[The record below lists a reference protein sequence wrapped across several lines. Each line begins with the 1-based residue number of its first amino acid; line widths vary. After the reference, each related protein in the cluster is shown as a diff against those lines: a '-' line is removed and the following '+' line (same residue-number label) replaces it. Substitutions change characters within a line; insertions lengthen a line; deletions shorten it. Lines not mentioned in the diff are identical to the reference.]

1 MKPILLIVLW
11 LACWLG
17 LPGAARAQ
25 SEATASGFGAPRSVP
40 EYTMKAHYLLQLMQY
55 TQWPSEAV
63 AAGMPMQLCI
73 LGSAPFD
80 RADLQRLQQK
90 AIQGNAIKVLVIQG
104 LSLVRQCHLLFVPE
118 REAAN
123 IEAINRQIGT
133 AAVLTV
139 TESQVGP
146 EAAVVLSLEGS
157 RLVFDI
163 NQTRLRKSGLSMS
176 SKVMQLARSVTH

>member
-80 RADLQRLQQK
+80 RADLQKRRFETHHG
-90 AIQGNAIKVLVIQG
+90 AHGIF
-104 LSLVRQCHLLFVPE
+104 LVR
-118 REAAN
+118 RR
-123 IEAINRQIGT
+123 I
-133 AAVLTV
+133 AAVKRVARPHQIEMRALT
-139 TESQVGP
+139 E
-146 EAAVVLSLEGS
+146 
-157 RLVFDI
+157 I
-163 NQTRLRKSGLSMS
+163 NAG
-176 SKVMQLARSVTH
+176 